1 MRRMWM
7 FIGTGKNVHL
17 DYFLPLSDPKNTD
30 KTNSNATN
38 QTQNMA
44 DNDQAREVVV
54 EEMMEDGENRDQDKT
69 EDVKMKLD
77 SVLFKL
83 QSILSDRIEH
93 DPKGNKNHLA
103 YLKNILIGC

>member
-54 EEMMEDGENRDQDKT
+54 EEVEEMMEDGENQDET
-69 EDVKMKLD
+69 EDMKMKNL
-77 SVLFKL
+77 LH
-83 QSILSDRIEH
+83 QWE
-93 DPKGNKNHLA
+93 
-103 YLKNILIGC
+103 